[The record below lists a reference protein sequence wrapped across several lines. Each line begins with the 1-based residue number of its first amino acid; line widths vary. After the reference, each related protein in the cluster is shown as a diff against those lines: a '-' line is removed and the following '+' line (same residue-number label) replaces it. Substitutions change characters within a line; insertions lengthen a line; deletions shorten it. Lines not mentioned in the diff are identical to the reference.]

1 MQKRCVAAVA
11 VAALAFVP
19 ASAGAKTMLNV
30 VPHGQTEPGV
40 PWLSTPGLLPAD
52 TQARMYDRLT
62 PLYRGVTDAQLAPS
76 ADGTGYFKSATLKS
90 IDDPSYI
97 SSEIIAGQA
106 SGVGPVTATL
116 KRDAYGVP
124 YIFSD
129 SDAGATFASG
139 WVAASDRG
147 LLIAQARTAGVA
159 ALTDMPGASA
169 IELILGLY
177 DYKPTQSV
185 MDRAE
190 KAQTKAIEAQ
200 GARGKQLLTD
210 IDVYVA
216 GANAFYAANS
226 PSTKP
231 LGRID
236 IYAANAVKA
245 QFLGSGGGAEV
256 GNAELLATLEG
267 KLGRKRGDAAWNDLR
282 AADDPETT
290 TTTSKRATYQKLVKP
305 AKARG
310 LVRLRKGSFS
320 SSVPSLPG
328 SQANAAAAKS
338 TATGTQHL
346 ASNILIASGKRSGTG
361 APLFAGGPQIGYNY
375 PGLTMEEQIV
385 SPGKRVRGVT
395 SPPFPGYML
404 IGSGDDFAWTL
415 TSAGTDI
422 IDTYAETLCK
432 GSKTRYVYKGKC
444 RKMRT
449 VKAGTVSKGGQ
460 TRTFTFPE
468 TVHGSVIGYARN
480 AKGKRIAISQ
490 KRSTRDRETV
500 DQLFNQDLT
509 YGRVKD
515 AKSFIRAA
523 GRSPQTFNSF
533 FANATESAFFTSGRM
548 PLRPKGV
555 SPDLPVDGRGKY
567 EWKGVLANSRHPQVT
582 NPSSGY
588 IVNWNNKP
596 AKGWPAS
603 DERFG
608 AEGGPQRAD
617 LLQDE
622 LDRRGTQSLASVLDA
637 ENAGATEDVRGGP
650 FFPTLAAMLGRTKA
664 PTAGARQAFDVLQA
678 WHAKGAS
685 RVDADNDG
693 KVDDPGVAVMDTA
706 WNALSTT
713 AMCARLTLSGCNAL
727 EGRIARYDTPPGG
740 QYRGWHQY
748 MDKDLR
754 TILGRRVKGKYAL
767 RYCGKGDVNACSTQ
781 LWKGLD
787 AAARTLTA
795 KYGAD
800 PAGWLQPAAT
810 IRFTPIGLTTMQY
823 TNRPSGIHQVMTF
836 KP

>member
-1 MQKRCVAAVA
+1 MQKRCVAAAA
-11 VAALAFVP
+11 VAALALVP
-19 ASAGAKTMLNV
+19 ATAGATTMLNV
-30 VPHGQTEPGV
+30 VPHGQSEPGV
-40 PWLSTPGLLPAD
+40 PWANTPGLLPND
-52 TQARMYDRLT
+52 SQARMYDRLT
-62 PLYRGVTDAQLAPS
+62 PLFRKVTDAQLAPS
-76 ADGTGYFKSATLKS
+76 ADGTGYFKSAAIKPV
-90 IDDPSYI
+90 DDPSLI
-97 SSEIIAGQA
+97 SSETIAGQA
-106 SGVGPVTATL
+106 PGVGPVTATL

-159 ALTDMPGASA
+159 ALVDMPGASA

-177 DYKPTQSV
+177 DYKPSQSV
-185 MDRAE
+185 IDRAE
-190 KAQTKAIEAQ
+190 AAQTKSIEAQ
-200 GARGKQLLTD
+200 GARGKQLLSD
-210 IDVYVA
+210 IDVYIA

-226 PSTKP
+226 PTTKP

-245 QFLGSGGGAEV
+245 QFLGEGGGQEV
-256 GNAELLATLEG
+256 GNADLLATLEG
-267 KLGRKRGDAAWNDLR
+267 KLGRKRGDAAWSDLR
-282 AADDPETT
+282 AANDPESTATT
-290 TTTSKRATYQKLVKP
+290 DRKATYQKLVKP

-310 LVRLRKGSFS
+310 LVRLRKGSFD
-320 SSVPSLPG
+320 SSVPALPG
-328 SQANAAAAKS
+328 GAANAAAAKS
-338 TATGTQHL
+338 AATGNQHL
-346 ASNILIASGKRSGTG
+346 ASNVLIASGKRSSTG

-385 SPGKRVRGVT
+385 SPSKKVRGVT

-404 IGSGDDFAWTL
+404 IGSGTDFAWTL

-422 IDTYAETLCK
+422 VDTYAETLCK
-432 GSKTRYVYKGKC
+432 GSRTRYVYKGKC
-444 RKMRT
+444 RKMRI
-449 VKAGTVSKGGQ
+449 VKAGTVSKGGK
-460 TRTFTFPE
+460 TATFTFPE

-480 AKGKRIAISQ
+480 GKGKRIAISQ
-490 KRSTRDRETV
+490 RRSTRDRETV

-515 AKSFIRAA
+515 AKSFIAAA

-533 FANATESAFFTSGRM
+533 YANATESAFFTSGRM

-555 SPDLPVDGRGKY
+555 SPDLLTDGRGKY
-567 EWKGVLANSRHPQVT
+567 EWRGVLANARHPQVA
-582 NPSSGY
+582 NPESGY

-608 AEGGPQRAD
+608 SEGGPQRAD

-664 PTAGARQAFDVLQA
+664 PSAGAKTAFDVLQA
-678 WHAKGAS
+678 WHDKGAS
-685 RVDADNDG
+685 RVDATGDG

-706 WNALSTT
+706 WQSLTTT
-713 AMCARLTLSGCNAL
+713 AMCGRLTLAGCNAL
-727 EGRIARYDTPPGG
+727 EDRISRYDTPPGG
-740 QYRGWHQY
+740 QYAGWHQY
-748 MDKDLR
+748 MDKDFR
-754 TILGRRVKGKYAL
+754 TILGRTVKGKYAL
-767 RYCGKGDVNACSTQ
+767 RYCGKGDANRCSTQ

-787 AAARTLTA
+787 AAAKTLTA

-810 IRFTPIGLTTMQY
+810 IQFSPLPLATMQY